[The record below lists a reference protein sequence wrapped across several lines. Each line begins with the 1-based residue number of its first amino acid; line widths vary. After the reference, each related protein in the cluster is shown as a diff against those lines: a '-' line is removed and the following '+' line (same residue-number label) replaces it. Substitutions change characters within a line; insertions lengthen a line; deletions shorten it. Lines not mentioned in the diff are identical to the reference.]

1 MLSAYILRMH
11 VISRPAFTVGIEE
24 EYLLV
29 DRVTRNLV
37 SDPSPELWTSAKE
50 ALGPRAMPEFLRAQ
64 LEVATGVHDT
74 VKAAGEE
81 LGDMR
86 RTLNQVLSGAAIIA
100 ASTHPFALWWEQQ
113 PTDRDRYKVMAEDL
127 GMVAR
132 RMVICGMH
140 VHAGIEDP
148 DLRIDL
154 MNQVRYFLPHL
165 LTLST
170 SSPFWGSRQTG
181 LKSYRISTFRTL
193 PRTGL
198 PEEFASWSEYQRHV
212 DVLVHAGII
221 EDSTKIWWD
230 VRPSARYPTLEMRIS
245 DVCTRVED
253 AMTVAAVYLSL
264 LHMLY
269 RLRRNNQRWR
279 QYAPMLISENI
290 WRAQRYGVEGSL
302 MDYGKGVLVPYS
314 DLVEEMIEM
323 IRPDAEELGCV
334 ESVEHAR
341 TIVEGGTSADRQVK
355 VYQAAVAGGA
365 NNEEALRAVVD
376 YLLEDTQY
384 KL

>member
-1 MLSAYILRMH
+1 MQI
-11 VISRPAFTVGIEE
+11 ISRPAFTVGIEE

-29 DRVTRNLV
+29 DRSTRNLV
-37 SDPSPELWTSAKE
+37 NDPGPELWAAAE
-50 ALGPRAMPEFLRAQ
+50 GALGTRAMPEFLKAQ
-64 LEVATGVHDT
+64 LEVATGVNDT
-74 VKAAGEE
+74 IKSAGVE
-81 LGDMR
+81 LGQMR
-86 RTLNQVLSGAAIIA
+86 RTLNGVLEPHGAAIIA
-100 ASTHPFALWWEQQ
+100 SSTHPFALWWEQE

-170 SSPFWGSRQTG
+170 SSPFWGSRATG
-181 LKSYRISTFRTL
+181 LKSYRISTFRTM

-212 DVLVHAGII
+212 DVLVRAGII
-221 EDSTKIWWD
+221 EDSSKIWWD
-230 VRPSARYPTLEMRIS
+230 VRPSARYPTLEMRIT
-245 DVCTRVED
+245 DVCTRIED
-253 AMTVAAVYLSL
+253 TLTVAAVYLSI

-302 MDYGKGVLVPYS
+302 MDYGRGVLVPFK
-314 DLVEEMIEM
+314 DLVEEMIQM
-323 IRPDAEELGCV
+323 IRPDAEELGCL
-334 ESVEHAR
+334 EAVEHAR
-341 TIVEGGTSADRQVK
+341 TIVEAGTSADRQVK
-355 VYQAAVAGGA
+355 VYKAAVDQGMT
-365 NNEEALRAVVD
+365 NDEALRAVVD
-376 YLLEDTQY
+376 YLLEDTLHQV
-384 KL
+384 

>member
-1 MLSAYILRMH
+1 MH
-11 VISRPAFTVGIEE
+11 LISRPAFTVGIEE

-29 DRVTRNLV
+29 DRVSRNLV
-37 SDPSPELWTSAKE
+37 NDPGPELWDAAKD
-50 ALGPRAMPEFLRAQ
+50 ALGNRAMPEFLRAQ
-64 LEVATGVHDT
+64 LEVATGVHESI
-74 VKAAGEE
+74 KSAGEE
-81 LGDMR
+81 LRSMR
-86 RTLNQVLSGAAIIA
+86 RTLNEVLEPHGAVIMAS
-100 ASTHPFALWWEQQ
+100 STHPFALWWEQQ

-181 LKSYRISTFRTL
+181 LKSYRISTFRTM

-212 DVLVHAGII
+212 DVLVRAGII
-221 EDSTKIWWD
+221 EDSSKIWWD
-230 VRPSARYPTLEMRIS
+230 VRPSARFPTLEMRIT

-253 AMTVAAVYLSL
+253 TLTVAAVYLSL

-302 MDYGKGVLVPYS
+302 MDYGRGVLVPFK
-314 DLVEEMIEM
+314 DLVEEMLEM
-323 IRPDAEELGCV
+323 IHSDADELGCLEAV
-334 ESVEHAR
+334 ENAR
-341 TIVEGGTSADRQVK
+341 AIVAGGTSADRQVK
-355 VYQAAVAGGA
+355 VQQDAVAGGA
-365 NNEEALRAVVD
+365 SDEEALRAVVD
-376 YLLEDTQY
+376 YLIEDTQY

>member
-1 MLSAYILRMH
+1 MH
-11 VISRPAFTVGIEE
+11 LITRPALTVGIEE

-29 DRVTRNLV
+29 DRGTRNLV
-37 SDPSPELWTSAKE
+37 NDPGQELWTAAE
-50 ALGPRAMPEFLRAQ
+50 RALGHRAMPEFLRAQ

-74 VKAAGEE
+74 IKAAGEE
-81 LGDMR
+81 LGAMR
-86 RTLNQVLSGAAIIA
+86 ATLAGVLAPHGAAIIA

-113 PTDRDRYKVMAEDL
+113 PTDQDRYKVMAEDL

-140 VHAGIEDP
+140 VHAGIEDA

-181 LKSYRISTFRTL
+181 LKSYRISTFRTM

-212 DVLVHAGII
+212 DVLVRAGII
-221 EDSTKIWWD
+221 EDSSKIWWD
-230 VRPSARYPTLEMRIS
+230 VRPSARYPTLEMRIT

-253 AMTVAAVYLSL
+253 TLTVAAVYVSI
-264 LHMLY
+264 LHMLWE
-269 RLRRNNQRWR
+269 QDRWLET
-279 QYAPMLISENI
+279 YVKNAKP
-290 WRAQRYGVEGSL
+290 RAAA
-302 MDYGKGVLVPYS
+302 GK
-314 DLVEEMIEM
+314 
-323 IRPDAEELGCV
+323 
-334 ESVEHAR
+334 
-341 TIVEGGTSADRQVK
+341 
-355 VYQAAVAGGA
+355 
-365 NNEEALRAVVD
+365 
-376 YLLEDTQY
+376 
-384 KL
+384 

>member
-1 MLSAYILRMH
+1 LIRPPALSL
-11 VISRPAFTVGIEE
+11 GIEE

-29 DRVTRNLV
+29 DRQTGNLV
-37 SDPSPELWTSAKE
+37 RDPTDELWTAAHD
-50 ALGPRAMPEFLRAQ
+50 ALGARAMPEFLRAQ
-64 LEVATGVHDT
+64 LEVATGIHSS
-74 VKAAGEE
+74 VKGAGEE
-81 LGDMR
+81 LATMR
-86 RTLNQVLSGAAIIA
+86 RTLSNVLGEHGATIMA

-113 PTDRDRYKVMAEDL
+113 PTDKDRYKVMAEDL

-140 VHAGIEDP
+140 VHAGIDDP

-170 SSPFWGSRQTG
+170 SSPFWGSRLTG
-181 LKSYRISTFRTL
+181 LKSYRISTFRTM

-212 DVLVHAGII
+212 DVLIKARII
-221 EDSTKIWWD
+221 DDSTKIWWD
-230 VRPSARYPTLEMRIS
+230 VRPSARFPTLEMRVT

-253 AMTVAAVYLSL
+253 AMTVAAVYLSI

-269 RLRRNNQRWR
+269 RLRLSNQRWR

-290 WRAQRYGVEGSL
+290 WRAQRYGIEGSL
-302 MDYGKGVLVPYS
+302 MDYGRGELVNYR
-314 DLVEEMIEM
+314 DLVEEMIE
-323 IRPDAEELGCV
+323 ILTPDAEELGCL
-334 ESVEHAR
+334 ESVERIR
-341 TIVEGGTSADRQVK
+341 TLVENGTSAERQIRIYK
-355 VYQAAVAGGA
+355 AALDEGA
-365 NNEEALRAVVD
+365 SNEEALRAVVD
-376 YLLEDTQY
+376 YLIEDT
-384 KL
+384 LHGI

>member
-1 MLSAYILRMH
+1 MH
-11 VISRPAFTVGIEE
+11 LISGPALTVGIEE

-37 SDPSPELWTSAKE
+37 NDPDPKLWDAAKE

-64 LEVATGVHDT
+64 LEVATGVHET
-74 VKAAGEE
+74 IESAGEE
-81 LGDMR
+81 LGSMR
-86 RTLNQVLSGAAIIA
+86 RTLNEVLAPHGAAIIA
-100 ASTHPFALWWEQQ
+100 SSTHPFALWWEQQ
-113 PTDRDRYKVMAEDL
+113 PTDRDRYKIMAEDL

-154 MNQVRYFLPHL
+154 MNQIRYFLPHL

-170 SSPFWGSRQTG
+170 SSPFWGSRLTG
-181 LKSYRISTFRTL
+181 LKSYRISTFRTM

-212 DVLVHAGII
+212 DVLVRAGII

-230 VRPSARYPTLEMRIS
+230 VRPSARYPTLEMRIT

-253 AMTVAAVYLSL
+253 TLTVAAVYVSL

-302 MDYGKGVLVPYS
+302 MDYGRGVLVPYT

-323 IRPDAEELGCV
+323 VRPDAEELGCIAA
-334 ESVEHAR
+334 VEHAR
-341 TIVEGGTSADRQVK
+341 TIAAVGTSADRQVK
-355 VYQAAVAGGA
+355 EYQAAIDGGA
-365 NNEEALRAVVD
+365 SNEDALKAVVD
-376 YLLEDTQY
+376 YLLEDTQ
-384 KL
+384 KKP

>member
-1 MLSAYILRMH
+1 MH
-11 VISRPAFTVGIEE
+11 LIAPPAFTVGIEE

-29 DRVTRNLV
+29 DRHTRNLV
-37 SDPSPELWTSAKE
+37 NDPGPELWAAAKE
-50 ALGPRAMPEFLRAQ
+50 ALGHRAMPEFLRAQ
-64 LEVATGVHDT
+64 LEVATGVHKT
-74 VKAAGEE
+74 VESAGEE
-81 LGDMR
+81 LRSMR
-86 RTLNQVLSGAAIIA
+86 GTLNEVLVPLDAAIIA
-100 ASTHPFALWWEQQ
+100 SSTHPFALWWEQH

-140 VHAGIEDP
+140 VHAGIEDA

-165 LTLST
+165 LALST
-170 SSPFWGSRQTG
+170 SSPFWGSRLTG
-181 LKSYRISTFRTL
+181 LKSYRISTFRAM

-212 DVLVHAGII
+212 DVLVRAGII
-221 EDSTKIWWD
+221 EDSSKIWWD
-230 VRPSARYPTLEMRIS
+230 VRPSARFPTLEMRIT

-253 AMTVAAVYLSL
+253 TLTVAAVYLSI

-302 MDYGKGVLVPYS
+302 MDYGKGVLVPFQ

-334 ESVEHAR
+334 DAVEHVR
-341 TIVEGGTSADRQVK
+341 SIVEVGTSADRQVK
-355 VYQAAVAGGA
+355 TYEAAMAGGA

-376 YLLEDTQY
+376 YLVEDTQS
-384 KL
+384 KS

>member
-1 MLSAYILRMH
+1 MH
-11 VISRPAFTVGIEE
+11 LISRPAFTVGIEE

-37 SDPSPELWTSAKE
+37 NDPGPELWEAAKE

-64 LEVATGVHDT
+64 LEVATGVHET
-74 VKAAGEE
+74 IKSAGEE
-81 LGDMR
+81 LGSMR
-86 RTLNQVLSGAAIIA
+86 RTLNEVLEPHGAVIMA

-170 SSPFWGSRQTG
+170 SSPFWGSRLTG
-181 LKSYRISTFRTL
+181 LKSYRISTFRTM

-212 DVLVHAGII
+212 DVLVRAGII
-221 EDSTKIWWD
+221 EDSSKIWWD
-230 VRPSARYPTLEMRIS
+230 VRPSARFPTLEMRIT

-253 AMTVAAVYLSL
+253 TLTVAAVYLSI

-302 MDYGKGVLVPYS
+302 MDYGRGVLVPFEH
-314 DLVEEMIEM
+314 LVEEMLEM
-323 IRPDAEELGCV
+323 IHLDADELGCLEAV
-334 ESVEHAR
+334 ENAR
-341 TIVEGGTSADRQVK
+341 AIVEGGTSADRQVK
-355 VYQAAVAGGA
+355 VYQDATTGGA
-365 NNEEALRAVVD
+365 SDEEALRAVVD
-376 YLLEDTQY
+376 YLIEDTHY

>member
-1 MLSAYILRMH
+1 MH
-11 VISRPAFTVGIEE
+11 IIPRPAFTVGIEE

-29 DRVTRNLV
+29 DRETRDLV
-37 SDPSPELWTSAKE
+37 NDPGPELWAATKE
-50 ALGPRAMPEFLRAQ
+50 ALGPRAMHEFLRAQ

-74 VKAAGEE
+74 VKSAGEE
-81 LGDMR
+81 LAGMR
-86 RTLNQVLSGAAIIA
+86 RTLNEVLSAHGAAIMA

-113 PTDRDRYKVMAEDL
+113 PTDQDRYKVMAEDL

-170 SSPFWGSRQTG
+170 SSPFWGSRLTG

-212 DVLVHAGII
+212 DVLVQAGII
-221 EDSTKIWWD
+221 DDSSKIWWD
-230 VRPSARYPTLEMRIS
+230 VRPSARFPTLEMRIT
-245 DVCTRVED
+245 DVCTRVENTT
-253 AMTVAAVYLSL
+253 TVAAVYLSL

-302 MDYGKGVLVPYS
+302 MDYGQGVLVPF
-314 DLVEEMIEM
+314 DALVEELIEM
-323 IRPDAEELGCV
+323 IRPDAEELGCIEAV
-334 ESVEHAR
+334 EQAR
-341 TIVEGGTSADRQVK
+341 TIVEVGTSADRQIK

-365 NNEEALRAVVD
+365 SKEEALRAVVD
-376 YLLEDTQY
+376 YLIEDTQY

>member
-1 MLSAYILRMH
+1 MH
-11 VISRPAFTVGIEE
+11 FISRPALTVGIEE

-29 DRVTRNLV
+29 DRETRNLV
-37 SDPSPELWTSAKE
+37 SDPSPELWTSAKQ
-50 ALGPRAMPEFLRAQ
+50 ALGHRAMPEFLRAQ

-81 LGDMR
+81 LGAMR
-86 RTLNQVLSGAAIIA
+86 RTLSEVLSGAAIIA

-212 DVLVHAGII
+212 DVLVRAGII

-230 VRPSARYPTLEMRIS
+230 VRPSARYPTLEMRIT

-279 QYAPMLISENI
+279 EYAPMLISENI

-302 MDYGKGVLVPYS
+302 MDYGKGVLVPFA
-314 DLVEEMIEM
+314 DLVEEMIDM
-323 IRPDAEELGCV
+323 IRPDAEELGCI
-334 ESVEHAR
+334 EAVEHAR
-341 TIVEGGTSADRQVK
+341 SIVEGGTSADRQVK
-355 VYQAAVAGGA
+355 VYQAAVTGGA
-365 NNEEALRAVVD
+365 SNEEALRAVVD
-376 YLLEDTQY
+376 YLIEDTQR
-384 KL
+384 

>member
-1 MLSAYILRMH
+1 MYAIP
-11 VISRPAFTVGIEE
+11 RPAFTVGIEE

-29 DRVTRNLV
+29 DRTTGELV
-37 SDPSPELWTSAKE
+37 GDPSPEMWVAAQE
-50 ALGPRAMPEFLRAQ
+50 ALGVRVVPEFLRAQ
-64 LEVATGVHDT
+64 LEVATDVNDD
-74 VKAAGEE
+74 VVQAGAE
-81 LGDMR
+81 LGSMR
-86 RTLNQVLSGAAIIA
+86 TTLDRVLKDHGAAILA

-127 GMVAR
+127 GMIAR

-165 LTLST
+165 LALTT
-170 SSPFWGSRQTG
+170 SSPYWGTRNTG
-181 LKSYRISTFRTL
+181 LKSYRISTFRTM

-198 PEEFASWSEYQRHV
+198 PQEFASWSEYQRHV

-230 VRPSARYPTLEMRIS
+230 VRPSARFPTLEMRIT
-245 DVCTRVED
+245 DVCTRVDD
-253 AMTVAAVYLSL
+253 AVTVAAIYLSI

-269 RLRRNNQRWR
+269 RLRRSNQRWR

-290 WRAQRYGVEGSL
+290 WRAQRYGIEGSL
-302 MDYGKGVLVPYS
+302 MDFGKGVLVPFGE
-314 DLVEEMIEM
+314 LVEEMIEVV
-323 IRPDAEELGCV
+323 RPDAEELGCLPQV
-334 ESVEHAR
+334 ERAR
-341 TIVEGGTSADRQVK
+341 DIVKEGTSAERQIQVVK
-355 VYQAAVAGGA
+355 AAIAEGA
-365 NNEEALRAVVD
+365 SNDEALRTLVQFLIA
-376 YLLEDTQY
+376 DTQHG
-384 KL
+384 LPGN

>member
-1 MLSAYILRMH
+1 MYMIP
-11 VISRPAFTVGIEE
+11 RPAFTVGVEE

-29 DRVTRNLV
+29 DRDSGDLV
-37 SDPSPELWTSAKE
+37 SDPSPDMWIAAQE
-50 ALGPRAMPEFLRAQ
+50 ALGVRVVPEFLRAQ
-64 LEVATGVHDT
+64 IEVATNVNDD
-74 VKAAGEE
+74 VVQAGAE
-81 LGDMR
+81 LATMR
-86 RTLNQVLSGAAIIA
+86 STLSQILGEHGAAIMA

-113 PTDRDRYKVMAEDL
+113 HTDRDRYKVMAEDL

-170 SSPFWGSRQTG
+170 SSPFWGTRNTG
-181 LKSYRISTFRTL
+181 LKSYRISTFRTM

-212 DVLVHAGII
+212 DVLVRARII
-221 EDSTKIWWD
+221 EDSSKIWWD
-230 VRPSARYPTLEMRIS
+230 VRPSARFPTLEMRIT

-253 AMTVAAVYLSL
+253 SVTIAALYLSI

-269 RLRRNNQRWR
+269 RLRRGNQRWR

-290 WRAQRYGVEGSL
+290 WRAQRYGIEGSL
-302 MDYGKGVLVPYS
+302 MDFGRGVLVPFA

-323 IRPDAEELGCV
+323 ITPDAEELGCV
-334 ESVEHAR
+334 TQVERAR
-341 TIVEGGTSADRQVK
+341 DIVKEGTSADRQIQIVK
-355 VYQAAVAGGA
+355 VALAEGA
-365 NNEEALRAVVD
+365 SNDEALRKLVQFLIA
-376 YLLEDTQY
+376 DTQHG
-384 KL
+384 LVPN

>member
-1 MLSAYILRMH
+1 MIP
-11 VISRPAFTVGIEE
+11 RPAFTVGVEE

-29 DRVTRNLV
+29 DRDSGDLV
-37 SDPSPELWTSAKE
+37 SDPSPDMWIAAQE
-50 ALGPRAMPEFLRAQ
+50 ALGVRVVPEFLRAQ
-64 LEVATGVHDT
+64 IEVATNVNDD
-74 VKAAGEE
+74 VVQAGAE
-81 LGDMR
+81 LATMR
-86 RTLNQVLSGAAIIA
+86 STLSQILGEHGAAIMA

-113 PTDRDRYKVMAEDL
+113 HTDRDRYKVMAEDL

-170 SSPFWGSRQTG
+170 SSPFWGTRNTG
-181 LKSYRISTFRTL
+181 LKSYRISTFRTM

-212 DVLVHAGII
+212 DVLVRARII
-221 EDSTKIWWD
+221 EDSSKIWWD
-230 VRPSARYPTLEMRIS
+230 VRPSARFPTLEMRIT

-253 AMTVAAVYLSL
+253 SVTIAALYLSI

-269 RLRRNNQRWR
+269 RLRRGNQRWR

-290 WRAQRYGVEGSL
+290 WRAQRYGIEGSL
-302 MDYGKGVLVPYS
+302 MDFGRGVLVPFA

-323 IRPDAEELGCV
+323 ITPDAEELGCV
-334 ESVEHAR
+334 TQVERAR
-341 TIVEGGTSADRQVK
+341 DIVKEGTSADRQIQIVK
-355 VYQAAVAGGA
+355 VALAEGA
-365 NNEEALRAVVD
+365 SNDEALRKLVQFLIA
-376 YLLEDTQY
+376 DTQHG
-384 KL
+384 LVPN

>member
-1 MLSAYILRMH
+1 M
-11 VISRPAFTVGIEE
+11 GIEE

-37 SDPSPELWTSAKE
+37 NDPGPELWDAAKE
-50 ALGPRAMPEFLRAQ
+50 ALGHRAMPEFLRAQ
-64 LEVATGVHDT
+64 LEVATGVHET
-74 VKAAGEE
+74 IKSAGEE
-81 LGDMR
+81 LGSMR
-86 RTLNQVLSGAAIIA
+86 RTLNEVLEPHGAVIVA

-165 LTLST
+165 LALST
-170 SSPFWGSRQTG
+170 SSPFWGSRLTG
-181 LKSYRISTFRTL
+181 LKSYRISTFRAM

-212 DVLVHAGII
+212 DVLVRAGII
-221 EDSTKIWWD
+221 EDSSKIWWD
-230 VRPSARYPTLEMRIS
+230 VRPSARFPTLEMRIT
-245 DVCTRVED
+245 DVCTRVD
-253 AMTVAAVYLSL
+253 DTLTVAAVYLSI

-290 WRAQRYGVEGSL
+290 WRAQRYGIEGSL
-302 MDYGKGVLVPYS
+302 MDYGRGLLVPFE
-314 DLVEEMIEM
+314 DLVEEMLEM
-323 IRPDAEELGCV
+323 IRPDAEDLGCLEAV
-334 ESVEHAR
+334 ENAR
-341 TIVEGGTSADRQVK
+341 AIVEGGTSADRQVK
-355 VYQAAVAGGA
+355 VYQDATIAGASG
-365 NNEEALRAVVD
+365 EEAMRAVVD
-376 YLLEDTQY
+376 YLIEDTQHQ
-384 KL
+384 L

>member
-1 MLSAYILRMH
+1 MY
-11 VISRPAFTVGIEE
+11 VIPRPAFTVGVEE

-29 DRVTRNLV
+29 DRDTGELV
-37 SDPSPELWTSAKE
+37 SDPSEEMWTAAQE
-50 ALGPRAMPEFLRAQ
+50 ALGVRVVPEFLRAQ
-64 LEVATGVHDT
+64 IEVATNVNDD
-74 VKAAGEE
+74 VVQAGAE
-81 LGDMR
+81 LGTMR
-86 RTLNQVLSGAAIIA
+86 STLAQILGEHGAAIMA

-113 PTDRDRYKVMAEDL
+113 HTDRDRYKVMAEDL

-170 SSPFWGSRQTG
+170 SSPFWGTRNTG
-181 LKSYRISTFRTL
+181 LKSYRISTFRTM

-212 DVLVHAGII
+212 DVLVRARII
-221 EDSTKIWWD
+221 EDSSKIWWD
-230 VRPSARYPTLEMRIS
+230 VRPSARFPTLEMRIT

-253 AMTVAAVYLSL
+253 SVTIAALYLSI

-269 RLRRNNQRWR
+269 RLRRANQRWR

-290 WRAQRYGVEGSL
+290 WRAQRYGIEGTL
-302 MDYGKGVLVPYS
+302 MDFGRGVLVPFA

-323 IRPDAEELGCV
+323 ITPDAEELGCV
-334 ESVEHAR
+334 AHIERAR
-341 TIVEGGTSADRQVK
+341 DIVKEGTSADRQIQVVK
-355 VYQAAVAGGA
+355 TALAEGA
-365 NNEEALRAVVD
+365 SNDEALRKLVQFLIA
-376 YLLEDTQY
+376 DTQHG
-384 KL
+384 LVPS